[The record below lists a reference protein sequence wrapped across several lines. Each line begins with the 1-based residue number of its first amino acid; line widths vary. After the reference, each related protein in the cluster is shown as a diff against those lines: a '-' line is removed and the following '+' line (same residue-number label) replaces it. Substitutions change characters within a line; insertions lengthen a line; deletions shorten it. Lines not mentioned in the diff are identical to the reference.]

1 MIVKC
6 NCKSNERNSI
16 NQISENRN
24 GQSGFCKEYVGGD
37 QTEFTPTRDSIDATR
52 LSYNY
57 WSLAF
62 SAVHACSDS
71 IACAKWWHIMGFPFF
86 TCQCPPMCHN
96 TMNDLWLMADTAYK
110 FPCKRWSAYSLSRD
124 FSLQEVKH
132 PISLFLTSV
141 SLFLLVVFICR
152 SRTTAL
158 PFANDS
164 AVVREEQR
172 CSSRTA
178 NNFAL

>member
-1 MIVKC
+1 MLGRTKRSPPQQG
-6 NCKSNERNSI
+6 N
-16 NQISENRN
+16 
-24 GQSGFCKEYVGGD
+24 
-37 QTEFTPTRDSIDATR
+37 SIDATR

-71 IACAKWWHIMGFPFF
+71 IACAKLWQIMGFPFF
-86 TCQCPPMCHN
+86 TCQCPPMYHN
-96 TMNDLWLMADTAYK
+96 TMNDLWLMADTACK

-164 AVVREEQR
+164 AVVREGQR

-178 NNFAL
+178 NDFAL